1 MLRAI
6 GSTQSQISNMILI
19 EAVLQGLFGAIIA
32 VVLGVYVGRLFVT
45 FTLSSTLGWIVD
57 FYFPRASVWTTI
69 WTGVGVAAIA
79 GLLPARRAA
88 KTEILEAL
96 DYE

>member
-6 GSTQSQISNMILI
+6 GATQKQISVMILF

-32 VVLGVYVGRLFVT
+32 VLLGVFVGKLFIT
-45 FTLSSTLGWIVD
+45 YTLSSTLGWIVD
-57 FYFPRASVWTTI
+57 FHFPKSAVWTTI
-69 WTGVGVAAIA
+69 WTGVGVAALA